1 MRTADAIGFRVT
13 NLLVYAV
20 LENGPARFKD
30 ISYTTKIGPMTIS
43 KILQQG
49 LESKLIKEQLVPWPS
64 RKNSAKGYALDAKG
78 KELLRFLRM
87 LNVDVDGLVLE
98 LKRNA

>member
-1 MRTADAIGFRVT
+1 M
-13 NLLVYAV
+13 
-20 LENGPARFKD
+20 RFKEL
-30 ISYTTKIGPMTIS
+30 SSRTRIGSPKTIYRVLRS
-43 KILQQG
+43 GIQY
-49 LESKLIKEQLVPWPS
+49 SLIKEILVPLHS
-64 RKNSAKGYALDAKG
+64 GRGSVKAYTLDVKG